1 MQSLDVKI
9 SYSGQLNAKDHGA
22 QKFRSIHGIQL
33 YVSETVV
40 RNAGRALSTSASK
53 SRPNCQKTERTGVL
67 FSLWFNACFTTLPSL
82 VQDRPCVRVID
93 SEVIAIHSG
102 GDCCPH
108 SI

>member
-1 MQSLDVKI
+1 MQNLDGKI

-22 QKFRSIHGIQL
+22 QKFRPTRRIQL
-33 YVSETVV
+33 HVSGTVA
-40 RNAGRALSTSASK
+40 RNAWRALSTSASR

-67 FSLWFNACFTTLPSL
+67 LSLWYSACFTILPSL

>member
-9 SYSGQLNAKDHGA
+9 SYSEQLNVKDHGA
-22 QKFRSIHGIQL
+22 QKFRPIHGIQL
-33 YVSETVV
+33 SVSETVAH
-40 RNAGRALSTSASK
+40 NAGRALSTSTSK

-67 FSLWFNACFTTLPSL
+67 LSLWSNACFTILPSL